1 MSMFEGMEDILAG
14 NKYSAIDE
22 LLAFE
27 GADDNNRTVYVVGE
41 KPGFRPNSLYVE
53 LSDEYRTKIIY
64 LSGGKKE
71 DIINPLCFVVDVT
84 TSMITNHSR
93 KILAYLHKHAFGK
106 VIPIFLI
113 GEPEDLENAR
123 RLGFPKNVHITEF
136 ERPVDMKEC
145 IRQIEKVLSHD
156 DSEDKRKHILV
167 VDDSIT
173 FLRLVKKTLEKDYDI
188 TISSSA
194 FNCIEALSSL
204 PDLPDLIIIDYM
216 MPACDGLTLC
226 RMIKEDNRTK
236 DIPIIFYS
244 GNSNVDEIIQLMPLI
259 DGYMLKTQPV
269 TSLKGYLENFF
280 ERTG

>member
-1 MSMFEGMEDILAG
+1 MNMFEELD
-14 NKYSAIDE
+14 KYGALNE

-27 GADDNNRTVYVVGE
+27 GSDELARVIYVVCE
-41 KPGFRPNSLYVE
+41 KPGFRSNGLVTE
-53 LSDEYRTKIIY
+53 LSAEHETKIIY
-64 LSGGKKE
+64 LSGPKKE
-71 DIINPLCFVVDVT
+71 EIVNPLCFVVDVT

-93 KILAYLHKHAFGK
+93 KILAYLHKHAFGR

-123 RLGFPKNVHITEF
+123 KMGFPKNVSITEF

-145 IRQIEKVLSHD
+145 IRRIEKVLLHD
-156 DSEDKRKHILV
+156 DNEDTKKHILV

-173 FLRLVKKTLEKDYDI
+173 FLRLVKKTLEKEYDI

-236 DIPIIFYS
+236 DIPVIFYS

-259 DGYMLKTQPV
+259 DGYMLKSQPI
-269 TSLKGYLENFF
+269 TSLKSYLEDFF
-280 ERTG
+280 ERSETEK

>member
-1 MSMFEGMEDILAG
+1 MFDELEKL
-14 NKYSAIDE
+14 SALDE

-27 GADDNNRTVYVVGE
+27 GSDEFSKVIYVVCE
-41 KPGFRPNSLYVE
+41 KPGFRSNGLFTE
-53 LSDEYRTKIIY
+53 LSGEYNARIVY
-64 LSGGKKE
+64 LSGPKKE
-71 DIINPLCFVVDVT
+71 EIVNPLCFVVDVT
-84 TSMITNHSR
+84 TSMITNYSR
-93 KILAYLHKHAFGK
+93 KILAYLHKHAFGRI
-106 VIPIFLI
+106 IPIFLI
-113 GEPEDLENAR
+113 GEPEDLENAK
-123 RLGFPKNVHITEF
+123 RLNFPKNVRITEF

-145 IRQIEKVLSHD
+145 IKQIEKVLSHD
-156 DSEDKRKHILV
+156 DTDEKKKHILV

-173 FLRLVKKTLEKDYDI
+173 FLRLVKKTLEKEYDI

-226 RMIKEDNRTK
+226 RMIKEDDRTK

-259 DGYMLKTQPV
+259 DGYMLKSQPV
-269 TSLKGYLENFF
+269 ISLKSYLEEFF
-280 ERTG
+280 ENRSKHLISEE